1 MTLQQK
7 ILSHFATYDNFNSDD
22 VVENFGISKTHAKS
36 TLSKLKKKG
45 KIEMESWGI
54 WRVIESQL
62 HLSVVSVVERKKEI
76 LEEQFELLARLNEQS
91 DDPREIEERIKLMIR
106 LANQF

>member
-1 MTLQQK
+1 MLVH
-7 ILSHFATYDNFNSDD
+7 LPSHYHLKSDD
-22 VVENFGISKTHAKS
+22 VVEVFGISKTHAKS
-36 TLSKLKKKG
+36 TLSRLKKKG
-45 KIEMESWGI
+45 KIELESWGI
-54 WRVIESQL
+54 WRVVEPQL
-62 HLSVVSVVERKKEI
+62 HLTVVERKKEI

>member
-1 MTLQQK
+1 
-7 ILSHFATYDNFNSDD
+7 
-22 VVENFGISKTHAKS
+22 VVEP
-36 TLSKLKKKG
+36 
-45 KIEMESWGI
+45 
-54 WRVIESQL
+54 QL
-62 HLSVVSVVERKKEI
+62 HLTVVERKKEI

>member
-1 MTLQQK
+1 MQNP
-7 ILSHFATYDNFNSDD
+7 HFQD
-22 VVENFGISKTHAKS
+22 
-36 TLSKLKKKG
+36 LRKKG
-45 KIEMESWGI
+45 KIELESWGI
-54 WRVIESQL
+54 WRVVEPQL
-62 HLSVVSVVERKKEI
+62 HLTVVERKKEI

>member
-7 ILSHFATYDNFNSDD
+7 ILSHFAEFDNFNSDD
-22 VVENFGISKTHAKS
+22 IVGAFGISKTHAKA
-36 TLSKLKKKG
+36 TLSRLKKKG
-45 KIEMESWGI
+45 KVEMVSWGK
-54 WRVIESQL
+54 WRVVEPQL
-62 HLSVVSVVERKKEI
+62 HLTVVERKKEI

>member
-7 ILSHFATYDNFNSDD
+7 ILSQFATYDNFNSDD
-22 VVENFGISKTHAKS
+22 VVETFGISKTHAKS

-62 HLSVVSVVERKKEI
+62 HLSVVERKKEI

>member
-22 VVENFGISKTHAKS
+22 VVEVFGISKTHAKS
-36 TLSKLKKKG
+36 TLSRLKKKG
-45 KIEMESWGI
+45 KIELESWGI
-54 WRVIESQL
+54 WRVVEPQL
-62 HLSVVSVVERKKEI
+62 HLSVVERKKEI